1 MDEFLDLP
9 PEPPPMVDLHLG
21 AATVVPFSKNKLRAL
36 GPKPIGPGVMML
48 NVLIVVA
55 ALANLVLFFNVWKW
69 LLVD

>member
-21 AATVVPFSKNKLRAL
+21 AAKVKRFKSVYPS
-36 GPKPIGPGVMML
+36 PKPTGPGIILL

-55 ALANLVLFFNVWKW
+55 ALANLVLFYNVWKW
-69 LLVD
+69 ILV